1 VSASRPT
8 IRGFAPLGAPQA
20 TVLVLGTVPSAAS
33 LAKGQ
38 YYGHGRNAFWPIV
51 ERLLGDGPGLSYER
65 RVALVEGAGLAVWDV
80 LAAAERPGSLDSAI
94 VAGTAVVNDFPAFFA
109 AQPRIG
115 SVFFN
120 GAKAEALFR
129 RLALPALPPAC
140 AGLRLR
146 RLPSTSPAHAVLS
159 QDAKLQAWQAVSDAL
174 EEPPSAGTC
183 G

>member
-1 VSASRPT
+1 M
-8 IRGFAPLGAPQA
+8 IQGFGPIA
-20 TVLVLGTVPSAAS
+20 TRDARVLILGTVPSAAS

-38 YYGHGRNAFWPIV
+38 YFGNARNAFWPIM
-51 ERLLGDGPGLSYER
+51 ETLLGAGPGLTYER

-80 LAAAERPGSLDSAI
+80 LAGAERPGSLDSAI
-94 VAGTAVVNDFPAFFA
+94 VPGTEVVNDFPAFLA

-129 RLALPALPPAC
+129 RFALPTLQQAC
-140 AGLRLR
+140 AELRLQ
-146 RLPSTSPAHAVLS
+146 RLPSTSSANAALS
-159 QDAKLQAWQAVSDAL
+159 QGAKLRAWRAVADAL
-174 EEPPSAGTC
+174 GT